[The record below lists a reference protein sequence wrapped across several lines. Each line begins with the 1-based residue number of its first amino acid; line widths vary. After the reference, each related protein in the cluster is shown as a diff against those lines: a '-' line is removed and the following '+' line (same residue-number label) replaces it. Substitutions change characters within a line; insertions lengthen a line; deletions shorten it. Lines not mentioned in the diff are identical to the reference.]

1 MRRPLV
7 DRSGQRLTSL
17 RHAFPVVG
25 AAVAYF
31 AHPVY
36 LQYVYSGQTN
46 YMTVKPTHGAYHPTR
61 SPAPGTAWGRMLA
74 I

>member
-17 RHAFPVVG
+17 CHAFPVVG

-36 LQYVYSGQTN
+36 LQYV
-46 YMTVKPTHGAYHPTR
+46 
-61 SPAPGTAWGRMLA
+61 
-74 I
+74 